1 MTVNNL
7 ITLRHGTVVVLEG
20 LDKTGKSTQVT
31 ALENALD
38 PAGTAFA
45 HMPSGLTTFSADVYK
60 LLEDPDRRPRSGV
73 AQQLAHLACHAENMP
88 SLAEQL
94 KTRAL
99 LLDRWWWS
107 TLAYGWYGGP
117 VRDAGFTRDS
127 FEELIHRVWA
137 PIVPSVIFVF
147 DTPREE
153 DSNNL
158 TGVAEGYA
166 VLLAANTD
174 TAVQIPDLNEYDTT
188 QFILDELRRRGLTV
202 APSRGEQG

>member
-1 MTVNNL
+1 MNDT
-7 ITLRHGTVVVLEG
+7 ITLRPGTVVVLEG

-31 ALENALD
+31 ALENLLD

-45 HMPSGLTTFSADVYK
+45 HMPSGFTTFSADIYNI
-60 LLEDPDRRPRSGV
+60 LEDPNRRPRSGV

-88 SLAEQL
+88 YLAEQL

-117 VRDAGFTRDS
+117 IRDAGFTQAN

-166 VLLAANTD
+166 VLLAASANI
-174 TAVQIPDLNEYDTT
+174 AVQIPDLDEHDTT
-188 QFILDELRRRGLTV
+188 QFILDQLRRRRLTD
-202 APSRGEQG
+202 PPTRGGHQ